1 MTELLIDV
9 LRNTLMITCFVLVIM
24 LFIELLNVFS
34 QGKWS
39 QWLGNYKPLQ
49 VLIAAVLGLIPGCFG
64 GFAVVGMWTHGAI
77 SFGSLVAAMISS
89 VGDEAFVMLVRMPEK
104 AFLLFGIL
112 LVFGFL
118 VGVIVDKLGIKVAT
132 PKNMNHHLKVHDHEQ
147 MSLRDLFGSWKS
159 NFKQLSFTRMLLISG
174 LLLFIFGMLTGFF
187 NHEEHEGAEHVAETV
202 SQTKFSLPLEESWF
216 NSIFLV
222 LAVFVLFTFVF
233 VNDHFLEEHLWHH
246 IIKQH
251 VPKIFLWTFAALLLI
266 HFMLNSVDMTTWV
279 EKNQLWVLLFAV
291 LIGIIPESGPH
302 LIFISLFLG
311 GTIPFSILMANSIT
325 QDGHSTLPLLAES
338 KRGFFAVKSINLMLG
353 LVVGLAGYFFGF

>member
-1 MTELLIDV
+1 MVEVLTDV
-9 LRNTLMITCFVLVIM
+9 LRSTLMITSFVIVIM
-24 LFIELLNVFS
+24 LFIELLNVFT

-39 QWLGNYKPLQ
+39 KWLSTNKPLQ
-49 VLIAAVLGLIPGCFG
+49 VFIAAILGLIPGCFG

-112 LVFGFL
+112 MLIGIV
-118 VGVIVDKLGIKVAT
+118 VGITIDKLGIKVAT
-132 PKNMNHHLKVHDHEQ
+132 PKDMNHHLVVHDHEQ
-147 MSLRDLFGSWKS
+147 MNLHDLFGSWRL
-159 NFKQLSFTRMLLISG
+159 NFKQLSFTRVLLISG
-174 LLLFIFGMLTGFF
+174 LLLFIYGMASGFF
-187 NHEEHEGAEHVAETV
+187 NHEEHEGTV
-202 SQTKFSLPLEESWF
+202 SMTEAISQNGFSLPLEESWF
-216 NSIFLV
+216 NSIFLI
-222 LAVFVLFTFVF
+222 LAIFVLITFVF

-251 VPKIFLWTFAALLLI
+251 VPKIFMWTFVALLLI
-266 HFMLNSVDMTTWV
+266 HFLLNSVDMISWV

-311 GTIPFSILMANSIT
+311 GTIPFSILMANSLT

-338 KRGFFAVKSINLMLG
+338 KRGFFAVKGINVVLG